1 MEENNDKLKVAI
13 SFLFFNAVAADG
25 EIDDREIVN
34 LSKSKIYEKFSSD
47 EYIKKGVEFQ
57 KDLEITERISQAF
70 EPVNSG
76 LSKSELKQFFRDIIY
91 ITASDGEIHKN
102 EEFLLSLYSDSIDL
116 TEKEIDAIYKK
127 WNADLKKEVEN
138 LQSQNDLAIALGFI
152 YFWVIAAD
160 GVIADEEINTLND
173 YNIYKK
179 YSGGGA
185 VNNDFNKDLELGDRF
200 KAAFEIVNSK
210 LSNNE
215 LKELFYEVNK
225 LMFADYELDEN
236 EKLVFQIIAANISLT
251 TDEQK
256 EAMEKFTNELK
267 DKVSEQKEQN
277 SSPEIVEEKSAV
289 SNEDNSSTEIV
300 EERRTVSSEENPS
313 PEIVEE
319 RRTVSNDSYSSQ
331 ENDPQK
337 KLTMAIVCFF
347 VGGLGIHRFM
357 MGYTGI
363 GILMLLTGGLFGI
376 LALIDFVR
384 ILTGSLKMA
393 DGRELI

>member
-1 MEENNDKLKVAI
+1 MEEDKDNLKVAI

-25 EIDDREIVN
+25 EIDDKEIVN

-47 EYIKKGVEFQ
+47 KYIKKGVEFQ

-76 LSKSELKQFFRDIIY
+76 LSKSELKQFYRDIID

-102 EEFLLSLYSDSIDL
+102 EETLLSLYSDSIDL
-116 TEKEIDAIYKK
+116 SEKEIETIYKK
-127 WNADLKKEVEN
+127 WNADLKKEIEN

-251 TDEQK
+251 NDEQK

-267 DKVSEQKEQN
+267 DKVSKQKEQN
-277 SSPEIVEEKSAV
+277 SSPEIVEEKRVV
-289 SNEDNSSTEIV
+289 SNKD
-300 EERRTVSSEENPS
+300 NPS
-313 PEIVEE
+313 PKIEEE

-331 ENDPQK
+331 ENDSQK
-337 KLTMAIVCFF
+337 KSTMAIVCFF
-347 VGGLGIHRFM
+347 VGGLGVHRFM